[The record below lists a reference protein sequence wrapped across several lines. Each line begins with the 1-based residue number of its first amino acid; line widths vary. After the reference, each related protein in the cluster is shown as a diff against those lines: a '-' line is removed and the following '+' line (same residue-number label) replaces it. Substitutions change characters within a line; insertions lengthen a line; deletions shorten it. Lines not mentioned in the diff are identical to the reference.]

1 MRNLEMDMH
10 GKIDGKSWTGLVALA
25 GADHILHGNIQSDCG
40 NSQEP
45 NSDLTLQHMC
55 KQTRINQ
62 TVINRELNNEL
73 LKEKNRQPDQSS
85 ATLKPG

>member
-10 GKIDGKSWTGLVALA
+10 GKIDGKSWNGLVALA

-45 NSDLTLQHMC
+45 NSDLTLQPH
-55 KQTRINQ
+55 
-62 TVINRELNNEL
+62 V
-73 LKEKNRQPDQSS
+73 
-85 ATLKPG
+85 